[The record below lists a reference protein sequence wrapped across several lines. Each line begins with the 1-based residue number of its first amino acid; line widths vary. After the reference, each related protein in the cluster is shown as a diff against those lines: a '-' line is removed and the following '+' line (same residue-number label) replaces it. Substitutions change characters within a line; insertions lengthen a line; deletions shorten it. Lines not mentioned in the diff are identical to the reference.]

1 MSTIVKRVTGTLLM
15 AFAMW
20 SSANATVIT
29 MNAVGTISDGRDY
42 AGLFKSGVDLAG
54 KSYSMKMTVDTS
66 PLTADNLG
74 PGINSVSAYDRTVNV
89 FGETSVEGQSYSWK
103 IVYGEA
109 SAYLWNYF
117 ALGYPLDQAGLFGQ
131 GVNSLNG
138 NFMYAG
144 NDITS
149 RIQPFLNGL
158 DFAQSRDFSVVPD
171 AVAYSGFLNNQAD
184 GTQTFF
190 FGTPS
195 TLTWSASAVP
205 EADALAMMLAGLCL
219 LGLVARKRG

>member
-1 MSTIVKRVTGTLLM
+1 M

-29 MNAVGTISDGRDY
+29 MNAVGTISDGRDD

-54 KSYSMKMTVDTS
+54 KSYSMRMTVDTS
-66 PLTADNLG
+66 LLTADDLG
-74 PGINSVSAYDRTVNV
+74 PGINSVSGQDRPISI
-89 FGETSVEGQSYSWK
+89 FGETSVNGQSYSWK
-103 IVYGEA
+103 MAYGEA
-109 SAYLWNYF
+109 NAYLWNYF
-117 ALGYPLDQAGLFGQ
+117 ALGYPEDRAGLFGQ

-158 DFAQSRDFSVVPD
+158 DFAQSRDFSSVPD
-171 AVAYSGFLNNQAD
+171 AVAYSGFLNNRAD

-195 TLTWSASAVP
+195 TLTWSVSAVP
-205 EADALAMMLAGLCL
+205 EADMLAMMLAGLGL
-219 LGLVARKRG
+219 IGLVARKRG